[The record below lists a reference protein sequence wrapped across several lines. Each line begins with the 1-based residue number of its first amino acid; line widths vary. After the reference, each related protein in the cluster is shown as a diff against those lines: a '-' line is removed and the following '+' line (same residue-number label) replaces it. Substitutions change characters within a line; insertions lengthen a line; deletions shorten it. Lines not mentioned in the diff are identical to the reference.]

1 MAKRKRRRDPTI
13 DRVLAPLRTRCPTC
27 GGPLWIA
34 YATTRTVV
42 TRDGPVHFTVKV
54 RRCTTPS
61 CARYHRPYRPEEE
74 GGWALPHSEF
84 GLDVIAWLGIQRY
97 TAHQTIPELHQ
108 ALRARGLD
116 IAERTVTHLVQRYDE
131 LLALRLA
138 AQPRLRA
145 RLREQGRV
153 LLALDGLQPDVGHEV
168 VWLLRDCLSGE
179 VLLARSLLSATQEDL
194 TALLREVQQA
204 LPVPIQAVL
213 SDGQHSIRRA
223 VRAALPG
230 IPHQLCQFH
239 YLREAAKPISEADRH
254 AKKELKKQV
263 RGVRPLERQLE
274 ARTDPAAHA
283 TRAYCLAVRSALTDD
298 GYPPLCAAG
307 LRLYDRLHAIEAS
320 LRRVIAATGAPPSCS
335 ACRPCSRG
343 GLPRRLPSGPRCAA
357 PTAGYIRRPSYS
369 RMAPTTMCS
378 PYAAPTAS
386 CSPRWRTSGPPWARW
401 RRPSTTSA
409 P

>member
-1 MAKRKRRRDPTI
+1 MAKRPRRRDPI
-13 DRVLAPLRTRCPTC
+13 VDRVLAPLRTRCPTC

-42 TRDGPVHFTVKV
+42 TLDGPVHFTVKV
-54 RRCTTPS
+54 RRCTTPN
-61 CARYHRPYRPEEE
+61 CARSHRPDRPEEE

-168 VWLLRDCLSGE
+168 VWIVRDCLSGE

-194 TALLREVQQA
+194 AALLREVQQA

-239 YLREAAKPISEADRH
+239 YLREAAKPIYEADRH

-263 RGVRPLERQLE
+263 RGVRPLERQLD
-274 ARTDPAAHA
+274 ARTDPAAQA

-307 LRLYDRLHAIEAS
+307 LRLYDRLQAIDAS
-320 LRRVIAATGAPPSCS
+320 LRRVIAAAATPPSCA
-335 ACRPCSRG
+335 ACRRCSRG
-343 GLPRRLPSGPRCAA
+343 GLPRRLRSGPRCAS
-357 PTAGYIRRPSYS
+357 PTAGCIRRPTCS
-369 RMAPTTMCS
+369 RMAPATTCS
-378 PYAAPTAS
+378 PSAAPTVG

>member
-1 MAKRKRRRDPTI
+1 MAKRPRRRDPTV
-13 DRVLAPLRTRCPTC
+13 DRVLAPLRTRCPAC

-42 TRDGPVHFTVKV
+42 TLDGPVHFTVKV

-116 IAERTVTHLVQRYDE
+116 IAERTVTHLVQRYEE

-138 AQPRLRA
+138 DAPRLRA

-153 LLALDGLQPDVGHEV
+153 LLALDGLQPDMGHEV
-168 VWLLRDCLSGE
+168 VWILRDCLSGE

-194 TALLREVQQA
+194 AVLLREVQQA

-239 YLREAAKPISEADRH
+239 YLREAAKPIYEADRH
-254 AKKELKKQV
+254 AKKELKKLV

-274 ARTDPAAHA
+274 ARTDPVAQAA
-283 TRAYCLAVRSALTDD
+283 RAYCLAVRSALTDD

-307 LRLYDRLHAIEAS
+307 LRLYDRLHAIDAS
-320 LRRVIAATGAPPSCS
+320 LRRVTEPVGAPPSCA
-335 ACRPCSRG
+335 ACRRCWLADSR
-343 GLPRRLPSGPRCAA
+343 LPRHCGRKSVLPTAGSIGRPTCWPMQPARMSSPCAA
-357 PTAGYIRRPSYS
+357 PTVG
-369 RMAPTTMCS
+369 
-378 PYAAPTAS
+378 
-386 CSPRWRTSGPPWARW
+386 CSPRWSTSGLRWEPW
-401 RRPSTTSA
+401 RRPSRTSA

>member
-13 DRVLAPLRTRCPTC
+13 DRVLEPLRTRCTAC

-42 TRDGPVHFTVKV
+42 TLDGPVHFTVKV
-54 RRCTTPS
+54 RRCPTRS

-84 GLDVIAWLGIQRY
+84 GLDVITWLGIHRY
-97 TAHQTIPELHQ
+97 TAHQTVPELHQ

-116 IAERTVTHLVQRYDE
+116 IAERTVTHLVQRYEE

-138 AQPRLRA
+138 DHPRLRD

-168 VWLLRDCLSGE
+168 VWILRDCLSGE

-194 TALLREVQQA
+194 AGLLREVQQA
-204 LPVPIQAVL
+204 LPVPICGVL

-230 IPHQLCQFH
+230 VPHQLCQFH
-239 YLREAAKPISEADRH
+239 YLREAAKPIYEADRH
-254 AKKELKKQV
+254 AKKELKKHV

-274 ARTDPAAHA
+274 ARTDRAAQA

-307 LRLYDRLHAIEAS
+307 LRLYDRLQAIDAS
-320 LRRVIAATGAPPSCS
+320 IRRVAAAAGAPPSCS
-335 ACRPCSRG
+335 ACRSSSRG
-343 GLPRRLPSGPRCAA
+343 GSPLPRRSGPSYASPMAGCIRRPTCWRMRPATLSSPCGA
-357 PTAGYIRRPSYS
+357 PTAG
-369 RMAPTTMCS
+369 
-378 PYAAPTAS
+378 
-386 CSPRWRTSGPPWARW
+386 CSPRWSTSGPTWGRW
-401 RRPSTTSA
+401 RRPSRTSA

>member
-1 MAKRKRRRDPTI
+1 MAKRPRRRDPTV
-13 DRVLAPLRTRCPTC
+13 DRVLEPLWTRCVTC

-42 TRDGPVHFTVKV
+42 TLDGPVHFTVKV
-54 RRCTTPS
+54 RRCTTS
-61 CARYHRPYRPEEE
+61 TCARYHRPYRPEEE

-84 GLDVIAWLGIQRY
+84 GLDVIAWLGLHRY

-138 AQPRLRA
+138 DQPQLRE

-168 VWLLRDCLSGE
+168 VWVLRDCVSGE

-194 TALLREVQQA
+194 AALLREVQAA
-204 LPVPIQAVL
+204 LPVPIRGVL

-230 IPHQLCQFH
+230 VPHQLCPFH
-239 YLREAAKPISEADRH
+239 YLREAAKPIYEADRH

-274 ARTDPAAHA
+274 SRTDPVAQA
-283 TRAYCLAVRSALTDD
+283 TRAYGLAVRSALTDD
-298 GYPPLCAAG
+298 GRPPLCAAG
-307 LRLYDRLHAIEAS
+307 LRLYDRLQAIDVS
-320 LRRVIAATGAPPSCS
+320 ILRVAEPVGSPPSCS
-335 ACRPCSRG
+335 ACTRCSRAG
-343 GLPRRLPSGPRCAA
+343 SPPRPRCGPTFAPPIRGSIRRPTCSLTRPATTFTNCAA
-357 PTAGYIRRPSYS
+357 PTAG
-369 RMAPTTMCS
+369 CS
-378 PYAAPTAS
+378 L
-386 CSPRWRTSGPPWARW
+386 
-401 RRPSTTSA
+401 
-409 P
+409 